1 MLVPIG
7 WLQLDMEGLE
17 LFEVVLLLLLGPPP
31 ITVITVIIPTL
42 ASIVPVTPAIILAIR
57 GGIGWGASHD
67 NKGWMSHKNPIS
79 LVEYFMTLFM

>member
-1 MLVPIG
+1 
-7 WLQLDMEGLE
+7 MEGLE

-57 GGIGWGASHD
+57 GGIG
-67 NKGWMSHKNPIS
+67 
-79 LVEYFMTLFM
+79 